1 MKTVEYKLTLLP
13 VLMLGLALQTFAAS
27 SWPMYFENVGTRG
40 ADGSYTK
47 ADSALMD
54 TAWNELMKYKLWGT
68 HKLDFSNNTI
78 SIADDIGYNGTADGS
93 MVVKNQKHHL
103 GGPTLIGGNLSFEN
117 SSADTISGGPVRV
130 VHDLQISLQQN
141 NVMEGNWCVGGTIS
155 SQYNDGSLNAWD
167 ALLTGYVYNDGYTLT
182 KKAGDYADC
191 PASVPALDTN
201 LIVPVWPEP
210 DSWEPAIQM
219 TSCSPEDYFIHVP
232 PDSSVVESER
242 GMYDLYTESINVTC
256 TNNKHL
262 YILMPPGGKLT
273 RIYSRD
279 GFNFQNAVNNFN
291 VQVVY
296 VKKGTVYNKS
306 TQKWDLTNF
315 NEFDKVNN
323 SDYAGDL
330 LFYTQKDI
338 KWNYWVN
345 ANFQGSW
352 MSAGTISLAGHFKLA
367 GQVLAT
373 NLEFEHDIQ
382 GDFRYVPFDPPEI
395 DPSLFAGREYVE
407 SDKLD
412 TVPFKLSKTTLTD
425 VKFKYC
431 YSFIDHIK
439 MDFDTVKVDDEIV
452 RIDTTI
458 TDTCR
463 YSRYG
468 MGGCADPVDLLNPD
482 GDLPICG
489 IDTGLV
495 LIPRGSLVPTD
506 SANMAWIRV
515 KVDSLVEP
523 DEYMNLNIIDLKGA
537 VIKYGDVAYFNSTI
551 SVGIK
556 LKNIDDPNHS
566 PKFDDS
572 CDTLNVTENVNGDL
586 AGIISATDD
595 ETSVE
600 DLTYFITN
608 DESGLFVMDENT
620 GVVKLKDGV
629 AVDYEAKQ
637 VYVIEITVYDKD
649 GGFTAKNFGV
659 RVNDVNESP
668 TIENQT
674 LPSKVREDKKT
685 GAVVGQLVRGDIDS
699 LNAKTVEREF
709 VKHNIC
715 EVVGGDTAIFA
726 MDSASGFITIK
737 NGDLIDY
744 ESDSVLTLDVRV
756 RDTSVYVIDAVT
768 GERTYPLEAY
778 ATVTINVGDVD
789 DGPVIDDT
797 SKVIIV
803 GDDTLKNIVN
813 LDKRNQ
819 GAVDEN
825 NPADVIVGAV
835 RATCT
840 DTTKKLIYEISKDTS
855 GLFTIDP
862 NTGVVSVKDPMVFD
876 YERVDSYEITVVV
889 SDGVVVDTDTG
900 KDAKGYV
907 VQTATRDVV
916 IRVIDLDESPIVG
929 PQDFDAYEEKDV
941 GSVVG
946 KVVSADMDSAASK
959 KIHIYSAVGGD
970 TTLFKIDEDGTI
982 RNKEVL
988 DYETRAA
995 TGDTVF
1001 TLVVKVTDK
1010 NPAKDGS
1017 ELFAIDTMTIVLK
1030 DANEPP
1036 HITTDTVTVAENSES
1051 GSVVDTLE
1059 AVDEDGDDEK
1069 LVFELVGTSEY
1080 VEVDS
1085 NGVITV
1091 KKDADIDYEEVQ
1103 YTTITVK
1110 VTDAGGVSETKE
1122 ITVKID
1128 DVNEPPSVS
1137 DQSFSVKEDVDV
1149 GTEVGK
1155 VKASD
1160 PDTKNPEYGTL
1171 TYKNLTET
1179 DKFEVLSDG
1188 TIKLIDNLDY
1198 EKDSVYTLKVEVTD
1212 GTYTDVA
1219 TVTIKVGNVL
1229 EKSTV
1234 EITKA
1239 ENPEKCWDKSGKK
1252 CEVLKDTIY
1261 TNLSELELEWKA
1273 CGGDT
1278 SSCKLM
1284 KGDTTLTEGKN
1295 IIIKTFKDPT
1305 TDEEGADTL
1314 IVFLSTST
1322 PIVTVS
1328 KTTDPD
1334 FDVNIYTIEEQV
1346 DAKDSAIFFV
1356 NTKDHEVAVTVEDP
1370 VTKSKDSFTVKLK
1383 LDTVSVP
1390 SKTFDT
1396 MGAIADATLPL
1407 KENPSGAV
1415 RTPING
1421 EKIAVSYQE
1430 IFAGDT
1436 VTVTYYTNMDGDILK
1451 GESGEEEMTVSYTK
1465 VIGGKEVKISFQA
1478 DAATGHALE
1487 SADGGIYTIS
1497 YDYEDK
1503 QKNSVNV
1510 AYTVNEK
1517 GKMVKNS
1524 SGDVGYEVSYTY
1536 VNQYGN
1542 SATKSLSIVLDTKL
1556 PLVWI
1561 KTPTN
1566 DQVLTSNMAEVEW
1579 YVSATGDS
1587 ADFVLQD
1594 TLRVQ
1599 GLEKGA
1605 NTIVRFFVDKA
1616 GNMAADTVYVIMKDA
1631 KDVEIAVEKPV
1642 TFADADRVAEYYG
1655 DDNAPE
1661 EGQTFAVSIK
1671 NPKTDKEVETK
1682 VGGSF
1687 KTKDGSGSA
1696 PYPGHNDHLGPTLG
1710 IDVKLPVYNSVGGLA
1725 TLDDLVG
1732 KDGLV
1737 NLEGVDAANGKKM
1750 SVEEYTKEYCTEE
1763 FASSYGKDISKANLY
1778 NTKMKVK
1785 IWVFTTLGSF
1795 VDYFTFTQELNDPDF
1810 VDEAGLLNM
1819 YFEMKPDKEG
1829 YVRTENGRLYSTGAY
1844 VYKTE
1849 VELKSELSCT
1859 LPPVQGNNPNQKK
1872 GAVRKTSDDLLKPF
1886 GYKRPNS
1893 KKK

>member
-13 VLMLGLALQTFAAS
+13 VLMLGLALQTFAVGPEPLFFIDHIDGTDTIKVDAS
-27 SWPMYFENVGTRG
+27 QQQAYW
-40 ADGSYTK
+40 D
-47 ADSALMD
+47 
-54 TAWNELMKYKLWGT
+54 ELMKYKMWGT
-68 HKLDFSNNTI
+68 RGI
-78 SIADDIGYNGTADGS
+78 SFNKGNVKIGETSGFNGTAKGDVIFSNG
-93 MVVKNQKHHL
+93 QHTI
-103 GGPTLIGGNLSFEN
+103 GGPFLVGGNMNFSYPSNN
-117 SSADTISGGPVRV
+117 SPDKDSLIWGPVRV
-130 VHDLQISLQQN
+130 LG
-141 NVMEGNWCVGGTIS
+141 NVGLASW
-155 SQYNDGSLNAWD
+155 YNAPNSK
-167 ALLTGYVYNDGYTLT
+167 YE
-182 KKAGDYADC
+182 GDYCIQGNGVVSGDENNLNTSMTRWVENVHKGGGKVYGPFAQADDSYDQC
-191 PASVPALDTN
+191 PSTVKQVDSYLS
-201 LIVPVWPEP
+201 VPVWPTPAE
-210 DSWEPAIQM
+210 WEPSISM
-219 TSCSPEDYFIHVP
+219 TSCEDNETVYIDVP
-232 PDSSVVESER
+232 PITDADLASGDSLFDKYVQKIY
-242 GMYDLYTESINVTC
+242 MTC
-256 TNNKHL
+256 TPHKFL
-262 YILMPPGGKLT
+262 YIRMPSSAQNANKKTGRLT
-273 RIYSRD
+273 RIFSRD
-279 GFNFQNAVNNFN
+279 GVDIDPSVNSGII
-291 VQVVY
+291 QVVY
-296 VKKGTVYNKS
+296 VNRDAVWNETSKT
-306 TQKWDLTNF
+306 WDNF
-315 NEFDKVNN
+315 NSATATYVQNDQ
-323 SDYAGDL
+323 YAGNV
-330 LFYTQKDI
+330 LFYTNNDI
-338 KWNYWVN
+338 VWDALIKPSY
-345 ANFQGSW
+345 QGSF
-352 MSAGTISLAGHFKLA
+352 MTTGKFYIKDHFVLA
-367 GQVLAT
+367 GQLISDS
-373 NLEFEHDIQ
+373 LYFESDIT
-382 GDFRYVPFDPPEI
+382 GDFHYVPFDPAEI
-395 DPSLFAGREYVE
+395 EPNVISGQEFYENDELTSIQIN
-407 SDKLD
+407 
-412 TVPFKLSKTTLTD
+412 LSKTTLNE
-425 VKFKYC
+425 VSFKYC
-431 YSFIDHIK
+431 FGYFGDVDESLQAIYQAVYSPFADASDLKDATGSI
-439 MDFDTVKVDDEIV
+439 MDVMPLCKLGQTRQV
-452 RIDTTI
+452 RIPA
-458 TDTCR
+458 
-463 YSRYG
+463 G
-468 MGGCADPVDLLNPD
+468 KLNPVDPEY
-482 GDLPICG
+482 
-489 IDTGLV
+489 T
-495 LIPRGSLVPTD
+495 
-506 SANMAWIRV
+506 AYIRV
-515 KVDSLVEP
+515 AKDDLVEGT
-523 DEYMNLNIIDLKGA
+523 EWMYIQISDLYGA
-537 VIKYGDVAYFNSTI
+537 VVTGNLLEA
-551 SVGIK
+551 GIPIR
-556 LKNIDDPNHS
+556 LLDANGHTPE
-566 PKFDDS
+566 FDS
-572 CDTLNVTENVNGDL
+572 NCDTLNVTENVVMDM
-586 AGIISATDD
+586 AGVVHATDLD
-595 ETSVE
+595 AE
-600 DLTYFITN
+600 DVLSYSIT
-608 DESGLFVMDENT
+608 GGT
-620 GVVKLKDGV
+620 GASIFEINGADGTVSLKADV
-629 AVDYEAKQ
+629 SVDYEAVQ
-637 VYVIEITVYDKD
+637 AYTLVIEASD
-649 GGFTAKNFGV
+649 GKLSAQKTFIV

-685 GAVVGQLVRGDIDS
+685 GAVVGQLVRGDIDT

-862 NTGVVSVKDPMVFD
+862 NTGVVSVKDSMVFD

-1198 EKDSVYTLKVEVTD
+1198 EKDSVYTLKVEVSD

-1273 CGGDT
+1273 CGSDT

-1356 NTKDHEVAVTVEDP
+1356 NTKDHEVTVTVEDP